1 VNDVTPWIVLLV
13 LGAFHGL
20 NPAMGWLF
28 AVARGLQERDR
39 KEVTGSL
46 IPLAAGHALSIALVV
61 ATFGVL
67 QATFNQSAIRY
78 GSGAVLIG
86 FALFKIAK
94 PRSHPKWV
102 GMRVGRGMLA
112 LWSFLMASAHGAGL
126 MLVPALGS
134 ATAAASVAGDH
145 HLTMAGVGLGATG
158 TAVAAVAVHTLA
170 LLIITGG
177 VAVVV
182 FDRVGVGFLR
192 KAWFNVD
199 LVWAAA
205 LVLAGLYILL
215 LGVG

>member
-1 VNDVTPWIVLLV
+1 VNDITPWIVLLV

-39 KEVTGSL
+39 SEVTGSL
-46 IPLAAGHALSIALVV
+46 IPIAAGHALSVGAVV
-61 ATFGVL
+61 AVFGVL
-67 QATFNQSAIRY
+67 QSTVNQDAVRY
-78 GSGAVLIG
+78 GGAAALVG
-86 FALFKIAK
+86 FGLFKLLK

-102 GMRVGRGMLA
+102 GMRVGRGMLV
-112 LWSFLMASAHGAGL
+112 LWSFLMASTHGAGL

-134 ATAAASVAGDH
+134 ATAALSVAGEPH
-145 HLTMAGVGLGATG
+145 IAMAGVGAGRAG
-158 TAVAAVAVHTLA
+158 MAVAAVAIHSLA
-170 LLIITGG
+170 MLLVTGG

-182 FDRVGVGFLR
+182 FDRVGVSFLR

-199 LVWAAA
+199 LLWAAA
-205 LVLAGLYILL
+205 LVLAGIYVLL

>member
-1 VNDVTPWIVLLV
+1 MNDITPWIVLLV

-39 KEVTGSL
+39 SEVTGSL
-46 IPLAAGHALSIALVV
+46 IPIAAGHALSVGAVV
-61 ATFGVL
+61 AVFGVL
-67 QATFNQSAIRY
+67 QSTVNQDAVRY
-78 GSGAVLIG
+78 GGAAALVG
-86 FALFKIAK
+86 FGLFKLLK

-102 GMRVGRGMLA
+102 GMRVGRGMLV

-134 ATAAASVAGDH
+134 ATSALSVAGEPH
-145 HLTMAGVGLGATG
+145 IAMAGVGAGRAG
-158 TAVAAVAVHTLA
+158 MAVAAVAIHSLA
-170 LLIITGG
+170 MLLVTGG

-182 FDRVGVGFLR
+182 FDRVGVSFLR

-199 LVWAAA
+199 LLWAAA
-205 LVLAGLYILL
+205 LVLAGIYVLL

>member
-1 VNDVTPWIVLLV
+1 MSDITPWIVLLA

-39 KEVTGSL
+39 AEVTGSL
-46 IPLAAGHALSIALVV
+46 IPLATGHALSVGAVV
-61 ATFGVL
+61 AVFGVL
-67 QATFNQSAIRY
+67 RSTVDQDAVRY
-78 GSGAVLIG
+78 GSAALLIAFG
-86 FALFKIAK
+86 VFKLLK

-102 GMRVGRGMLA
+102 GMRVGRGMLI

-134 ATAAASVAGDH
+134 ATAALSVAGDPH
-145 HLTMAGVGLGATG
+145 VATAGVGAGGAG
-158 TAVAAVAVHTLA
+158 VAVAVVAIHTA
-170 LLIITGG
+170 AMLLVTGA

-182 FDRVGVGFLR
+182 FDRVGVSFLR

-199 LVWAAA
+199 LLWAAA
-205 LVLAGLYILL
+205 LVLAGVYVLL
-215 LGVG
+215 LGAG